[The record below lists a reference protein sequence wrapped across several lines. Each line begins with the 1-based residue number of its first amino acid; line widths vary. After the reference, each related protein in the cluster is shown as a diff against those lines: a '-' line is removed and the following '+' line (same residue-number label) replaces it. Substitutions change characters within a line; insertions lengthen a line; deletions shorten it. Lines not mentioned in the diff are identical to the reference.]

1 MHTACSRNLHL
12 WWVHTSIILSS
23 CTQIKV
29 CLCLLLELYCITN
42 SLRVQPAELPGLYNT
57 ELTKNSNLQ
66 LPREQCYVF
75 EVVWKKVSTSW
86 FILALPMACIML
98 HAHITHEHTAIAQ
111 TLPTATTAS
120 PGQPSSSAAAPAG
133 PGQEAAAV
141 SPRPGQEAAR
151 AATKPS
157 GQIITVT
164 LIMNPID
171 LCTIAVLEEIIE
183 E

>member
-1 MHTACSRNLHL
+1 M
-12 WWVHTSIILSS
+12 
-23 CTQIKV
+23 
-29 CLCLLLELYCITN
+29 
-42 SLRVQPAELPGLYNT
+42 
-57 ELTKNSNLQ
+57 
-66 LPREQCYVF
+66 
-75 EVVWKKVSTSW
+75 STSW

-98 HAHITHEHTAIAQ
+98 HAHITHEHTAVAQ
-111 TLPTATTAS
+111 TAAGELPTATTAS

-141 SPRPGQEAAR
+141 SPRPDQEAAR

-157 GQIITVT
+157 GQVITVT